1 MRSFLKRHWFLLLLS
16 LFFLIGY
23 TQAASLQSI
32 LNWHILRDLIVFAV
46 MWLMGFTL
54 PAAQIKRCLLTP
66 KPSLLAIAIS
76 ICVVPLF
83 VIPFAYLLPDAF
95 YGGLF
100 VTAIVPSTLA
110 SASVWTRRAGGDD
123 SVSMMTTIVTNL
135 GCVIVVP
142 IGIWIALEQQV
153 KVDPWAQVGKLSSLV
168 VLPLILSQIMRQVGC
183 ADWADRN
190 KSKIAVFAQY
200 GILAM
205 VFWGA
210 ISSAISP
217 IEGEG
222 KVTQGIG
229 LFLLVIFCS
238 VLIHCA
244 ALGLGIFSARRLGM
258 PKEHQIAVGFAGSQK
273 TLMVGLQ
280 IAIDCGVSV
289 LPMILYH
296 LSQLLIDTLVADRW
310 REKVKTE

>member
-1 MRSFLKRHWFLLLLS
+1 
-16 LFFLIGY
+16 
-23 TQAASLQSI
+23 
-32 LNWHILRDLIVFAV
+32 
-46 MWLMGFTL
+46 
-54 PAAQIKRCLLTP
+54 
-66 KPSLLAIAIS
+66 
-76 ICVVPLF
+76 
-83 VIPFAYLLPDAF
+83 
-95 YGGLF
+95 
-100 VTAIVPSTLA
+100 
-110 SASVWTRRAGGDD
+110 
-123 SVSMMTTIVTNL
+123 
-135 GCVIVVP
+135 
-142 IGIWIALEQQV
+142 
-153 KVDPWAQVGKLSSLV
+153 
-168 VLPLILSQIMRQVGC
+168 
-183 ADWADRN
+183 
-190 KSKIAVFAQY
+190 
-200 GILAM
+200 M

-222 KVTQGIG
+222 KVTEGIG

-310 REKVKTE
+310 RERVKTE